1 MTCYPKVDALIFR
14 ESASP
19 PDFEAGPPIVPGVE
33 AGQVAF
39 YYKADGKWYV
49 RAHQG
54 TEQEWGGGG
63 AAGGAW
69 VNATFLNGWTNYNM
83 DYFGP
88 LQYRKVGDRV
98 DIRGLV
104 RGGVPMDSAI
114 FQLPADCRPPNR
126 IYQVVSSGNFGGL
139 LLVVFPDGYVKT
151 VVDTGAWRGLFFS
164 FIV

>member
-19 PDFEAGPPIVPGVE
+19 PDFNAGPPIVTGVE

-69 VNATFLNGWTNYNM
+69 VNATFLNGWTNYSL
-83 DYFGP
+83 YYYVP

-98 DIRGLV
+98 DIRGMV
-104 RGGVPMDSAI
+104 SGGVPMDSAI
-114 FQLPADCRPPNR
+114 FQLNADCRPLKWINHLA
-126 IYQVVSSGNFGGL
+126 SSDYGEL
-139 LLVVFPDGYVKT
+139 LLRVSPDGYVKT
-151 VVDTGAWRGLFFS
+151 DVDTGTWRGLFFS
-164 FIV
+164 FFV